1 MAVRTRTVAGM
12 VIDPIFW
19 NGRDVLVTGHTGF
32 KGAWLC
38 LWLQTLGARVHGYA
52 LAPPTEPNLFTVCG
66 LASQLASDTRADL
79 ADLPALR
86 ECLRGTR
93 ASVVFHLAAQS
104 LVREGYASP
113 VETFATNVM
122 GTVNLLQAARDA
134 EQVRSVV
141 VATTDKVYENAETG
155 RAFSEGDALG
165 GRDPYSASKAACEIA
180 VASYRAS
187 FFAGTQS
194 ARVATARA
202 GNVIGGGD
210 WAADRLVP
218 DSLRAFSEGRSVH
231 LRYPQAVRP
240 WQHVLEPLAG
250 YLMLARALAGDGGDA
265 FARAWNFG
273 PAAADDAA
281 VIEVATRLA
290 DLWGGAAHVSADASA
305 EHLHE
310 AGLLRLDSARAHA
323 ELGWQPRWNLQQALA
338 ATVDWHRAWL
348 AGDDASVAAKV
359 QIRDYSAAVSP

>member
-1 MAVRTRTVAGM
+1 MAVRPRAVAGV
-12 VIDPIFW
+12 VIDAAFW

-38 LWLQTLGARVHGYA
+38 LWLQMLGARVHGYA
-52 LAPPTEPNLFTVCG
+52 LAPPTEPNVFTVCG
-66 LASQLASDTRADL
+66 LDSLLASDVRADL
-79 ADLPALR
+79 AEMAALR
-86 ECLRGTR
+86 DCLRRTR
-93 ASVVFHLAAQS
+93 ASVVIHLAAQS

-113 VETFATNVM
+113 VQTFATNVM
-122 GTVNLLQAARDA
+122 GTVNLLQSVRESD
-134 EQVRSVV
+134 QVRAVV

-155 RAFSEGDALG
+155 RAFSEHDALG

-187 FFAGTQS
+187 FFGGAAA

-218 DSLRAFSEGRSVH
+218 DSLRAFSENRSVH

-250 YLMLARALAGDGGDA
+250 YLLLAQALAAENGDA
-265 FARAWNFG
+265 FAHAWNLG
-273 PAAADDAA
+273 PDAADDAA
-281 VIEVATRLA
+281 VFDVATRLA
-290 DLWGGAAHVSADASA
+290 DLWGCSAQVSADTST
-305 EHLHE
+305 EHPHE
-310 AGLLRLDSARAHA
+310 AGLLRLDSRRART
-323 ELGWQPRWNLQQALA
+323 ELGWLPRWSLQQALA

-348 AGDDASVAAKV
+348 AGDDMTLFSRA
-359 QIRDYSAAVSP
+359 QIRAYGSATPR